1 MSHVWYVQEMRAVE
15 LTKAVQGG
23 GLLIL
28 EPGANLLQGLK
39 AAVLA
44 KNGSTLLATIV

>member
-1 MSHVWYVQEMRAVE
+1 M
-15 LTKAVQGG
+15 AVQGG

-28 EPGANLLQGLK
+28 EPGANLLQELK

-44 KNGSTLLATIV
+44 KNGETLPATIVQGADQPKTFLYS